1 MLVVSNLNP
10 LLDTEK
16 KKGAMSIPILV
27 FVLSIKS
34 LVVALGTLA
43 FQKTIGDFASNL
55 SKISALQ
62 VEDLPELR
70 DCTSPVFLRN
80 YSRNKSK
87 QAGCMVGSVLLL

>member
-1 MLVVSNLNP
+1 
-10 LLDTEK
+10 
-16 KKGAMSIPILV
+16 MSIPILV

-62 VEDLPELR
+62 V
-70 DCTSPVFLRN
+70 CVFVLFQLI
-80 YSRNKSK
+80 YSLIL
-87 QAGCMVGSVLLL
+87 VLISLCVSLDIF